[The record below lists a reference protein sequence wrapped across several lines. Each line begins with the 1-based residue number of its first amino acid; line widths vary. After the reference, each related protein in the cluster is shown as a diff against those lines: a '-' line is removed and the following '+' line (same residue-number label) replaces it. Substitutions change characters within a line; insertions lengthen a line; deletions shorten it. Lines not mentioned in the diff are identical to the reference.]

1 MATYT
6 QATPANPVESD
17 LQGTLAGYWV
27 VVLRLV
33 TGWWFFHAG
42 ITKFAF
48 IAGEPFSAQG
58 YLANA
63 PAASPIQGFFM
74 WAAGT
79 PWLLEFTNF
88 MIPVGETLIGL
99 GLVAGALVRLASFF
113 GGVLMVFFY
122 LGNADWAHGLVNGDL
137 MGLMLFVTLGVLG
150 AGRVLGLDAILE
162 KTELGKKR
170 IAKYLLG

>member
-1 MATYT
+1 MATST
-6 QATPANPVESD
+6 QAKLANPVEFD

-27 VVLRLV
+27 AVLRVV
-33 TGWWFFHAG
+33 TGYWFLHAG

-58 YLANA
+58 YLVNA
-63 PAASPIQGFFM
+63 PAASPIQGFLV
-74 WAAGT
+74 WAGQT

-122 LGNADWAHGLVNGDL
+122 LGNASWSHGLVNGDL
-137 MGLMLFVTLGVLG
+137 MGLMLFVTLGILG

-170 IAKYLLG
+170 IAKFLLG